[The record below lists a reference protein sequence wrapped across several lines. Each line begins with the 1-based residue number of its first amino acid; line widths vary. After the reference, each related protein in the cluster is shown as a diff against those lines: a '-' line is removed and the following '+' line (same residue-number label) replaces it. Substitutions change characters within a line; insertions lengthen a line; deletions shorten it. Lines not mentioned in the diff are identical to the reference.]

1 MVGHAISPFW
11 RRSCC
16 LGKLAPDRR
25 CIHYQASLSPPADVG
40 GFMDDLGEA
49 VANSLV
55 QLSISLFVAVLPLVG
70 ETPRPC
76 ELLLLRPCQVECC
89 RVAFSIPPPFVMTGR
104 EQLHNWRVSEQLRTA
119 TYAKAK
125 PQLRLPARGWI
136 HAYLRYTQQFAQL
149 VIFSPWD
156 GDNRLLRP
164 QGRLPVLQLLHA
176 FHQGAQR
183 LVAKLRDF
191 LDVAG

>member
-1 MVGHAISPFW
+1 MRVRARSKFGGAQKGFEIKSYRKILVGHAISPFW

-25 CIHYQASLSPPADVG
+25 CIYYQASLSPPADVG

-55 QLSISLFVAVLPLVG
+55 QLSISLFVAVLRLVG

-89 RVAFSIPPPFVMTGR
+89 RVAYSIPPPFVMTGR

-119 TYAKAK
+119 TYARAR
-125 PQLRLPARGWI
+125 PNLRLPARGWI
-136 HAYLRYTQQFAQL
+136 RGL
-149 VIFSPWD
+149 SPVYATVRATY
-156 GDNRLLRP
+156 NI
-164 QGRLPVLQLLHA
+164 
-176 FHQGAQR
+176 
-183 LVAKLRDF
+183 
-191 LDVAG
+191 